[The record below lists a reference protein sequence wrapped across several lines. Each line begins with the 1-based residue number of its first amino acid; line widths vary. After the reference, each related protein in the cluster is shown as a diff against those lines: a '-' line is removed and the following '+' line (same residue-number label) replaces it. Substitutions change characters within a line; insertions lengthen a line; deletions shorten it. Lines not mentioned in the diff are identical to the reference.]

1 MSEVLNLPEATNAQ
15 DRWVQLDINRSYL
28 KTRAEDASKY
38 TLPYLFPDSNYE
50 ATESVLFQRW
60 QSIGAEGVNNLA
72 NKMMLVLF
80 PNDRPFFRIR
90 LEGEAKRKAMQS
102 FNVDEKGLE
111 NILAVTERACN
122 EQLTKIRNAREVLL
136 NALKH
141 LIVVGNCAIEF
152 QKERLVLHTLR
163 DFVCVRNMYGDAIEV
178 IVRYKTSYSA
188 LPPEVK
194 ECVEESKGK
203 DVCVYQWYKLDQV
216 KSKWSMETYVD
227 DVKLEGDE
235 FSKTYKKENM
245 PVAVLAWELLP
256 RQDYGVSYVEHLMP
270 DLTLMDIY
278 QKGSADAA
286 LASAQFRWR
295 VSPTAQCKPEDVQ
308 EAANG
313 AAIAAQQNEV
323 ELLSASKGSDLN
335 SLLALEQEKR
345 TELSKAFL
353 IGSSMV
359 RDSERTT
366 AEEIRLVRNELET
379 ALGGAYNRLG
389 QELQLATSYWA
400 AGITNKGLLN
410 KSFKFEVVTGLEGMT
425 RSREAENLK
434 MVLTDIVSLAGL
446 PPEIANRLKLS
457 NIFNDMFSAYGLDS
471 ASYVATEAE
480 AEQAN
485 LAMMQKQVAANMAE
499 QDNQAANEMAMKQAQ
514 E

>member
-1 MSEVLNLPEATNAQ
+1 
-15 DRWVQLDINRSYL
+15 
-28 KTRAEDASKY
+28 
-38 TLPYLFPDSNYE
+38 
-50 ATESVLFQRW
+50 
-60 QSIGAEGVNNLA
+60 
-72 NKMMLVLF
+72 
-80 PNDRPFFRIR
+80 
-90 LEGEAKRKAMQS
+90 
-102 FNVDEKGLE
+102 
-111 NILAVTERACN
+111 
-122 EQLTKIRNAREVLL
+122 
-136 NALKH
+136 
-141 LIVVGNCAIEF
+141 
-152 QKERLVLHTLR
+152 
-163 DFVCVRNMYGDAIEV
+163 
-178 IVRYKTSYSA
+178 
-188 LPPEVK
+188 
-194 ECVEESKGK
+194 
-203 DVCVYQWYKLDQV
+203 
-216 KSKWSMETYVD
+216 
-227 DVKLEGDE
+227 
-235 FSKTYKKENM
+235 
-245 PVAVLAWELLP
+245 
-256 RQDYGVSYVEHLMP
+256 
-270 DLTLMDIY
+270 MDIY

-485 LAMMQKQVAANMAE
+485 LAMMQQQVAANMAE